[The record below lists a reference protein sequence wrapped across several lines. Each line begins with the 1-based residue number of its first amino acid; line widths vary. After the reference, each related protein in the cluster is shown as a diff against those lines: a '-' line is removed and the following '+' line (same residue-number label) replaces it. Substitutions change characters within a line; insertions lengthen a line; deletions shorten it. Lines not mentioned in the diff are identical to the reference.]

1 MLRSRRP
8 PIILAIFALAAFS
21 LIYLRRPYI
30 PHPPPLIDESGPVI
44 EDSIAT
50 LDPLE
55 AFDSKSHPVDQ
66 LVRNGEAQFAK
77 VVSAQSKTLEEAVA
91 EYRHRYK
98 IPPPPS
104 FDRWY
109 DFAKKRGVQLIDE
122 YDTIFHNLLP
132 FWAIPPYILRSRTRE
147 STGFGGNFL
156 AAMQIRDGKVVN
168 INGGPDWLQE
178 ALKGMTKDFL
188 SYLPDMDIPFNTHD
202 EPRVV
207 VPSEELSRLV
217 TQATGVE
224 LPAVRKNE
232 RPKNNFSPR
241 PKDVN
246 DGKRVDEV
254 KITRF
259 NVYAH
264 QPTWTPSKLS
274 CPLDSPARN
283 DIDEL
288 QKDNITAYA
297 LGDLGF
303 IYNHTAFSDVCLTPS
318 LRKTYGFFDRPNAFN
333 IIHDLFP
340 VFSQSKV
347 SSFQDILYPSP
358 WYWYG
363 KVNYDETKDM
373 EWQTKEN
380 KLWWRGST
388 TGGFSR
394 SGGWRRQHRQQFV
407 SRINAANEAKI
418 LVNKGTENEPD
429 WQSRKVSRTDYK
441 DIIDV
446 NFSHIGQ
453 CDPEDCE
460 AQKAFFDPAPEVNQQ
475 DAWKYKYL
483 LDMDGNAFS
492 GRFYA
497 FLRSHSLV
505 YKMSIFQEWHTDW
518 VKPWVHYIPLSLKGG
533 EWLEIVRYFSG
544 EPEGKEQAPRLA
556 EQGRAWAEKALRNE
570 DFEAYFFR
578 LLLEYSVPLVHSTGN
593 NTDALQICEIG

>member
-1 MLRSRRP
+1 MWISARLKRP
-8 PIILAIFALAAFS
+8 TSLLAILLFAIIS
-21 LIYLRRPYI
+21 LLYLRHPYT
-30 PHPPPLIDESGPVI
+30 PPPPPPAPQPGP
-44 EDSIAT
+44 SISEVAPA

-55 AFDSKSHPVDQ
+55 ALDTRSHPVDQ
-66 LVRNGEAQFAK
+66 LIRHGEAQFEQALAK
-77 VVSAQSKTLEEAVA
+77 QSKNLAEAVK
-91 EYRHRYK
+91 EYRRRYK
-98 IPPPPS
+98 IPPPPN
-104 FDRWY
+104 FDEWF
-109 DFAKKRGVQLIDE
+109 DFAQRKGVVLIDE
-122 YDTIFHNLLP
+122 YDTIYHNLLP
-132 FWAIPPYILRSRTRE
+132 FWALPPQILRSRVRE
-147 STGFGGNFL
+147 AIGFGANFL
-156 AAMQIRDGKVVN
+156 TGLQIRNGEVAN
-168 INGGPDWLQE
+168 IAGGPDWLKE
-178 ALKGMTKDFL
+178 ALTGMTKDFL
-188 SYLPDMDIPFNTHD
+188 AYLPDMDLPFNMHD

-207 VPSEELSRLV
+207 VPSEELSKLV
-217 TQATGVE
+217 AQAKDVDMPEAYT
-224 LPAVRKNE
+224 NE
-232 RPKNNFSPR
+232 RPKNAFSPR

-246 DGKRVDEV
+246 DGKRIDEV
-254 KITRF
+254 KVTKF

-274 CPLDSPARN
+274 CPLDSPARK
-283 DIDEL
+283 DLDEL

-303 IYNHTAFSDVCLTPS
+303 IYNHTAFSDICLTPS
-318 LRKTYGFFDRPNAFN
+318 LRETYGFFDRPNAFN

-363 KVNYDETKDM
+363 KVSYNEKKDM
-373 EWQTKEN
+373 EWRLKEDR
-380 KLWWRGST
+380 LWWRGST

-394 SGGWRRQHRQQFV
+394 SGGWRRQHRQQLV
-407 SRINAANEAKI
+407 SRINAGNQAKI
-418 LVNKGTENEPD
+418 LVDQGTEKEPN
-429 WQSRKVSRTDYK
+429 WQPREVSRSDYK
-441 DIIDV
+441 EIIDV

-460 AQKAFFDPAPEVNQQ
+460 AQKAFFDPATEVDQQ

-505 YKMSIFQEWHTDW
+505 YKMSIFQEWHSEW

-544 EPEGKEQAPRLA
+544 EPEGKLQAPRMA
-556 EQGRAWAEKALRNE
+556 EQGRMWAEKALRNE
-570 DFEAYFFR
+570 DFEVYFFR
-578 LLLEYSVPLVHSTGN
+578 LLLEYGRLVDDNRAT
-593 NTDALQICEIG
+593 IGYAA